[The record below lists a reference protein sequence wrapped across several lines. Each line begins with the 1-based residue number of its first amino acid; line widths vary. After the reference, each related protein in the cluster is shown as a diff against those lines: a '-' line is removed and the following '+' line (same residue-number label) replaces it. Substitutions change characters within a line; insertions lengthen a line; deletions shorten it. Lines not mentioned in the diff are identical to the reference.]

1 MVLSSSV
8 VHCTENQLRR
18 RDNELSCLHDQK
30 LVSLCFICCSTS
42 VALYQAPAFCNK
54 TDEKAV
60 LGCFHCFLCGWSCII
75 VGRFLLSAVRHPLWS
90 KFHNRAHDL
99 APNMLWSLLLQGKIM
114 NVIAATLCGYFPV
127 GFHQDFSSVRLLV
140 ITDLRLLRVQ
150 GQLSQF
156 LYGHLSAL
164 LPWFVVSL
172 MTLTVGGSKD

>member
-1 MVLSSSV
+1 MNYRA
-8 VHCTENQLRR
+8 CMAEN
-18 RDNELSCLHDQK
+18 SCL
-30 LVSLCFICCSTS
+30 S
-42 VALYQAPAFCNK
+42 VLFVVLPLSPYIKPQLSVIK

-75 VGRFLLSAVRHPLWS
+75 FGRCFLSTVRHPLWR

-99 APNMLWSLLLQGKIM
+99 APNTLWSLLLQGKIM

-127 GFHQDFSSVRLLV
+127 GFHQDFSSVHLLV

-150 GQLSQF
+150 GQLSHS

-164 LPWFVVSL
+164 LP
-172 MTLTVGGSKD
+172 